1 MKILWLL
8 SNVTKDNIILVQ
20 LFLSYS
26 WFFIFNRV
34 SDGDIVNAGTLDSF
48 KISVNQLKI
57 DNASFVY
64 RHSRAVLQINKI
76 LFRTSKT
83 NYQKVKAAV
92 LSRYENT

>member
-34 SDGDIVNAGTLDSF
+34 SDGDIFNAGTLDSF
-48 KISVNQLKI
+48 KISVNDCPSCTHPHNGRYKIKENLKSLPSSYI
-57 DNASFVY
+57 VPKGSPLSASTY
-64 RHSRAVLQINKI
+64 IEI
-76 LFRTSKT
+76 LLTF
-83 NYQKVKAAV
+83 
-92 LSRYENT
+92 